1 MFSGSAAQI
10 KTQVSAAPG
19 TCFGCYCRCST
30 RSCADEHV
38 SLERGGGGTLGGAF
52 PSPVP
57 EKDRQAH
64 TSAQGRF
71 RLRFRPGFCAF
82 AGAHF
87 QTVGES
93 YGPSAHGQCW
103 RRSLLPSAVPAPSR
117 TLISAGP
124 VCQRPAMLP
133 APWFFGC
140 RAKCYRCATQLA
152 RGTVS
157 LTDNRAAEMD
167 LSRVVKSQLIS
178 VRSCECLP

>member
-1 MFSGSAAQI
+1 MNASAWSGA
-10 KTQVSAAPG
+10 
-19 TCFGCYCRCST
+19 
-30 RSCADEHV
+30 
-38 SLERGGGGTLGGAF
+38 GGGTLGGAF

-57 EKDRQAH
+57 EKDRQARA
-64 TSAQGRF
+64 SAQGRF

-82 AGAHF
+82 AGARF
-87 QTVGES
+87 QMVGES
-93 YGPSAHGQCW
+93 YGPSARGQCW

-124 VCQRPAMLP
+124 ACQRPALLP

-178 VRSCECLP
+178 VRSGECLPRAGASHVQTAKTFL